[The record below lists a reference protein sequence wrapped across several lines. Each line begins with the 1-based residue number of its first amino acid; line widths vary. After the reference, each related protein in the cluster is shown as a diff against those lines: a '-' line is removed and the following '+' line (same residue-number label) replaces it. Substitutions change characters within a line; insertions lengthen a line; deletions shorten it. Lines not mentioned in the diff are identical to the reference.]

1 MTEMRKISKLSR
13 NICLSLLLLSAAGA
27 TIYPALAEEA
37 AKEDP
42 KDVEYSGIYQGKHV
56 IPDSMAIYCKTDGET
71 MVIEQMTK
79 NEKEA
84 DKTKSSALKKCLDKI
99 ITQIHHKEAI
109 TRAEGVKEF
118 QIILQE
124 QRAQMMTE
132 AVSKSATMSTYSK
145 EKQQTI
151 AAAGEG
157 QTNVEDST
165 ALANVDNNL
174 TDVINSTRALLAEEM
189 KYIALEGLNSVDP
202 AVLMTEEE
210 KEKQE
215 SKEGKQDPTN
225 LTVVKTHVEGK
236 EDDTETSSS
245 GDTGDDAD
253 DADTNYQEDPN
264 AVPAGNEQEGEQET
278 ENYVNEEIRGEY
290 DPTTGQCIVNGKPE
304 KCQDG
309 LYTYGNQ
316 KMLCFD
322 DGTCAAYIEEVKVIG
337 DSSKA
342 KEKIKKIDQITQ
354 QLGNAEKTMNEKV
367 ADYRNSK
374 ADYDNFCKKYSKD
387 GTENG
392 EIAFEKMTQEELD
405 MYVSLNNKYKQAL
418 QEAQEATQ
426 KFLDAVAQAQQLL
439 KS

>member
-210 KEKQE
+210 YYQTKEETNE
-215 SKEGKQDPTN
+215 S
-225 LTVVKTHVEGK
+225 
-236 EDDTETSSS
+236 
-245 GDTGDDAD
+245 
-253 DADTNYQEDPN
+253 
-264 AVPAGNEQEGEQET
+264 
-278 ENYVNEEIRGEY
+278 
-290 DPTTGQCIVNGKPE
+290 
-304 KCQDG
+304 
-309 LYTYGNQ
+309 
-316 KMLCFD
+316 
-322 DGTCAAYIEEVKVIG
+322 
-337 DSSKA
+337 
-342 KEKIKKIDQITQ
+342 
-354 QLGNAEKTMNEKV
+354 
-367 ADYRNSK
+367 
-374 ADYDNFCKKYSKD
+374 
-387 GTENG
+387 
-392 EIAFEKMTQEELD
+392 
-405 MYVSLNNKYKQAL
+405 SL
-418 QEAQEATQ
+418 
-426 KFLDAVAQAQQLL
+426 
-439 KS
+439 